1 MRRAMAETKSEQRD
15 RERGYRTVAWNGI
28 QERYECLGCPYDT
41 DDESL
46 MRAHQ
51 AAPHP
56 QGG

>member
-1 MRRAMAETKSEQRD
+1 MAETKNEQRE

-28 QERYECLGCPYDT
+28 QERYECLSCPYDT

-51 AAPHP
+51 AAPHA